1 MDANHIDHSEDWSKI
16 ESILELSMRA
26 SSISQKFYSLE
37 QQKKADDLARFLMLS
52 SLTTAPL
59 DRDCVSALLNG
70 TKLWEKNGKPVSI
83 SNGISLEYLEECCL
97 VMFEAD
103 LLLITCNLES
113 NIVNLVDD
121 SLIPVIETIIALRN
135 IQHGLNGYEKP
146 HLSVTKEIWEREF
159 NGGASLLDCVE
170 KEGDLYVLNDNE
182 NNINRLV
189 STFLWQKVLAS
200 SSSPK
205 DAFEKWLRIMRLTCE
220 TAFPVLQCATSD
232 VEFKAYTDELQ
243 KHLLEIP
250 SPKDL
255 MRSLLNRT
263 YFSDSVRNH
272 TKIMEINSSSS
283 EKYVSQP
290 RRDVVTKSSLPS
302 YNAHQYQTNKNEFSQ
317 IRNYSE
323 SRPYGERIGGFY
335 KWLINDLLGESIV
348 INNNSL
354 IYPRSLIDLI
364 RFSLTHPLLKHLFI
378 SELFQYYLSPKY
390 FCFLLSIEE
399 TCNFAIFF
407 LSEFYHEIS
416 TQIKNIDITEA
427 LAVLISKKYVK
438 INGVNNDCDDGFL
451 HIILVLTDKLS
462 LYQADFKHSCHY
474 TLCDNFLKHQHPKKI
489 LSMIDTI
496 ERVDLSAHCY
506 ANSSV
511 FNLRNDKY
519 FLLWWAYD
527 FIEKNALDTTQQ
539 YISKLVSLITNEL
552 EKDLALSLE
561 GKKTNLN
568 ASLLIR
574 QFPWYKLAF
583 EDNIERLLSISKRHK
598 TDWSAA
604 LLFASKYQYNAK
616 GAIRCYLQIL
626 MEIANHESCQDL
638 MKLHKRI
645 MSIADHIGFATEE
658 RDGVFRSIALNDYD
672 LWPDFCVYI
681 NKVDHSDFEN
691 FLDSN
696 EVTLTNSQL
705 FQLMEA
711 CIHPAK
717 KELIKSAIA
726 ALALDNIEKS
736 SLDDLEKTFLSAYRS
751 SEFELAMTVLNQANI
766 ELNEGRFKEQRHH
779 HFAEKRQLIKCYQYK
794 LMVTL
799 LAVNQDEYDANFKLK
814 IDATIIPFE
823 PKERKYYME
832 CEYFK
837 RYYLAYYLINNDT
850 NESIRILEGLIQD
863 TNNPEYIL
871 MLLHAN
877 LANYHEV
884 SNITLV
890 RSTLSK
896 VEQSANEQWS
906 AISNYPLSWIAGIL
920 NAYLTIDDVSKM
932 VSVWGLLSSAQKII
946 PQLLAPYCELLL
958 RHNLVKEADIAFSA
972 YMRFLGKEENL
983 PKKLEGI
990 ARDIINA
997 FAGEHP
1003 VTEYIDRIAENNQRS
1018 PEQLAN
1024 SFRIINGSDA
1034 ETYVKIVSNSTVDEY
1049 LVKAVTAVSK
1059 ELLSRNKN
1067 IYIPIKDD
1075 TSSTGYSSK
1084 PANEDRI
1091 NQWFCSLFNMREKN
1105 SPFHIKDQTQIGSS
1119 PSGKS
1124 YGEIDGVIVDSS
1136 QNKRIAL
1143 FEAFRLLVWGTT
1155 PIDEHMDKLA
1165 GYDQEV
1171 FDIIFVVVYVFDKDF
1186 STILNK
1192 YKTHIKSREYRG
1204 FTKENGYSLETVNG
1218 EDSDTFWMGK
1228 EKRQRGNANV
1238 SIYHIVI
1245 NFYCET
1251 HD

>member
-1 MDANHIDHSEDWSKI
+1 
-16 ESILELSMRA
+16 
-26 SSISQKFYSLE
+26 
-37 QQKKADDLARFLMLS
+37 
-52 SLTTAPL
+52 
-59 DRDCVSALLNG
+59 
-70 TKLWEKNGKPVSI
+70 
-83 SNGISLEYLEECCL
+83 
-97 VMFEAD
+97 MFEAD

-121 SLIPVIETIIALRN
+121 SLIPVIETIISLRN
-135 IQHGLNGYEKP
+135 IQRGLNGYKKP
-146 HLSVTKEIWEREF
+146 HLSVTKEIWEKAF
-159 NGGASLLDCVE
+159 NGSASLLDCVE

-220 TAFPVLQCATSD
+220 TAFPVLQCAISD

-255 MRSLLNRT
+255 MRSLLNRS
-263 YFSDSVRNH
+263 YFSDTVRSH

-302 YNAHQYQTNKNEFSQ
+302 SNAHQYQINKNEFSQ
-317 IRNYSE
+317 KRNYSE

-335 KWLINDLLGESIV
+335 KWLINDLLEESIV

-378 SELFQYYLSPKY
+378 SELFQYCLSPKC
-390 FCFLLSIEE
+390 FCFLLSIKE
-399 TCNFAIFF
+399 TCNLAIFL

-416 TQIKNIDITEA
+416 IKIKNIDITEA
-427 LAVLISKKYVK
+427 LAVLISKKYVE
-438 INGVNNDCDDGFL
+438 INEVNNDCDDGFL
-451 HIILVLTDKLS
+451 HIILVLTDKLN
-462 LYQADFKHSCHY
+462 LYRADFKHSCHY

-496 ERVDLSAHCY
+496 ERVDLSAHYY

-539 YISKLVSLITNEL
+539 YITKLVSLITNEL
-552 EKDLALSLE
+552 EKDLALNLE
-561 GKKTNLN
+561 GKKTNLS
-568 ASLLIR
+568 ASPLIR
-574 QFPWYKLAF
+574 QFPWYKLVF
-583 EDNIERLLSISKRHK
+583 DDNIERLLSISKRHK
-598 TDWSAA
+598 ADWSAA
-604 LLFASKYQYNAK
+604 LLFVNKYPCNAK

-626 MEIANHESCQDL
+626 MEIANHESCQGL
-638 MKLHKRI
+638 MKLNKRI
-645 MSIADHIGFATEE
+645 MSIADHLGFASEE
-658 RDGVFRSIALNDYD
+658 RDGVFQTFVPDDHD
-672 LWPDFCVYI
+672 LWSDFCVYI

-717 KELIKSAIA
+717 KEFLKLKIA
-726 ALALDNIEKS
+726 TLALDNIEKS
-736 SLDDLEKTFLSAYRS
+736 SLNDLEITFLSAYQS
-751 SEFELAMTVLNQANI
+751 SEFGLALTVLNKVDNQ
-766 ELNEGRFKEQRHH
+766 LNELQFEGPFHRHLV
-779 HFAEKRQLIKCYQYK
+779 EKLQLIKCYRYK
-794 LMVTL
+794 LNVTL
-799 LAVNQDEYDANFKLK
+799 LAVNQDEYDTDFQSK
-814 IDATIIPFE
+814 INNIPIPFSDE
-823 PKERKYYME
+823 ERKYRME
-832 CEYFK
+832 CEYFR
-837 RYYLAYYLINNDT
+837 RYYLAYYLINHDT
-850 NESIRILEGLIQD
+850 NKSIRILDGLIKE

-871 MLLHAN
+871 MLLHAH
-877 LANYHEV
+877 LANHHEV
-884 SNITLV
+884 SNITPI
-890 RSTLSK
+890 RNTLSK
-896 VEQSANEQWS
+896 VERSAKTKWS
-906 AISNYPLSWIAGIL
+906 VISKYPLSWVAGIL

-932 VSVWGLLSSAQKII
+932 VSVWSLLSSAQKII
-946 PQLLAPYCELLL
+946 PQLLEPYCELLL

-972 YMRFLGKEENL
+972 YMRFLGKEEIL
-983 PKKLEGI
+983 PEKLVEI
-990 ARDIINA
+990 AKDIINA

-1024 SFRIINGSDA
+1024 SFKIINGSDL
-1034 ETYVKIVSNSTVDEY
+1034 ETYVKIVSGSTVEEY
-1049 LVKAVTAVSK
+1049 LVESVTAVSK

-1067 IYIPIKDD
+1067 IYIPIRDN
-1075 TSSTGYSSK
+1075 TSSTGYSNK
-1084 PANEDRI
+1084 PLNEDRI
-1091 NQWFCSLFNMREKN
+1091 NQWFCSLFNMRERN
-1105 SPFHIKDQTQIGSS
+1105 SPLHIMDQTQIGSS
-1119 PSGKS
+1119 SSGRS
-1124 YGEIDGVIVDSS
+1124 YGELDGVIVDSR

-1143 FEAFRLLVWGTT
+1143 FEAFRLLVWSTT

-1171 FDIIFVVVYVFDKDF
+1171 FDIIFVIVYVFDKDF

-1192 YKTHIKSREYRG
+1192 YKTHIKSREHRG

-1238 SIYHIVI
+1238 SIYHFVI
-1245 NFYCET
+1245 NFHCET